1 MTDEL
6 AALIE
11 RARRLP
17 PMTAEEQEEQARS
30 FAAGNV
36 GFENPRVT
44 RALVDKVANEMGR
57 RQ

>member
-11 RARRLP
+11 RARQLP
-17 PMTAEEQEEQARS
+17 PMTAEEQEDQARN
-30 FAAGNV
+30 FAAGNA
-36 GFENPRVT
+36 GFENPLVT

-57 RQ
+57 RR